1 MAQRNGLKPGLTR
14 RTLIGAAALAPFA
27 APAIVRAES
36 ISPHDQLKLL
46 LDWYINP
53 NHIPI
58 IVAHATGLFPAHG
71 LNVKIVEPA
80 DPNDPPKLV
89 AAGQADIAI
98 TYQPQLTMQIDQGL
112 PLARIGVLVDTP
124 LNMLL
129 ALGDGPVKT
138 IADLKGKR
146 IGNSVGGFEDA
157 LLKTMLGTAG
167 LALSDVELINVNF
180 ALAQSLLAGNVDAVI
195 GAYRNYELNILA
207 IEGKAAQPF
216 FVEQY
221 GVPAYDELIFVANRE
236 RAASAPMARF
246 LRAIEAGVAATL
258 NDPKAAWEHFIAG
271 RPQLN
276 DELNKRAFAD
286 SLPRLA
292 HVPGAADPARY
303 ETFSRYLKDQ
313 GLIATSR
320 PAADYLVRPS
330 Y

>member
-146 IGNSVGGFEDA
+146 
-157 LLKTMLGTAG
+157 LGTAG

>member
-1 MAQRNGLKPGLTR
+1 MAHRNGLKTAITR
-14 RTLIGAAALAPFA
+14 RTLMAGAALLPFA

-36 ISPHDQLKLL
+36 ISPHAQLKLL
-46 LDWYINP
+46 LDWYYNP

-58 IVAHATGLFPAHG
+58 RVAHAIGAFSANG
-71 LNVKIVEPA
+71 IDVDIVEPA

-98 TYQPQLTMQIDQGL
+98 TYQPQLTLQVDQGL
-112 PLARIGVLVDTP
+112 PLARIGVLIDTP

-129 ALGDGPVKT
+129 ALGDGPIKT

-167 LALSDVELINVNF
+167 LTLADVEIVNVNF

-207 IEGKAAQPF
+207 IQGKTAQPF
-216 FVEQY
+216 YVEQY
-221 GVPAYDELIFVANRE
+221 GVPAYDELIFVANTE
-236 RAASAPMARF
+236 KAAQPVMAQF
-246 LRAIEAGVAATL
+246 IRAIEAGVAATL
-258 NDPKAAWEHFIAG
+258 NDPDAAWGHFIKG

-286 SLPRLA
+286 TLPRLA
-292 HVPGAADPARY
+292 HVTGAADPARY
-303 ETFSRYLKDQ
+303 EAFSRFMKDQ
-313 GLIATSR
+313 GLIQTAR
-320 PAADYLVRPS
+320 PASDYLVRPQG
-330 Y
+330 

>member
-1 MAQRNGLKPGLTR
+1 MAQRDGLKPGLTR
-14 RTLIGAAALAPFA
+14 RALIAAAALAPFA

-36 ISPHDQLKLL
+36 ISPHDQLTLL

-58 IVAHATGLFPAHG
+58 VVAHATGLFPAHG

-89 AAGQADIAI
+89 AAGQGDIAI
-98 TYQPQLTMQIDQGL
+98 SYQPQLHMQVDQGL

-129 ALGDGPVKT
+129 ALGDSGIAK

-167 LALSDVELINVNF
+167 LTLSDVEIVNVNF

-207 IEGKAAQPF
+207 IEGKTAVPF
-216 FVEQY
+216 FVEQH

-236 RAASAPMARF
+236 RAASATHARF
-246 LRAIEAGVAATL
+246 LAAIEAAIALTL
-258 NDPKAAWEHFIAG
+258 NDPKAAWELFIKG
-271 RPQLN
+271 RPQID
-276 DELNKRAFAD
+276 DELNRRAFAD
-286 SLPRLA
+286 TLPRLA
-292 HVPGAADPARY
+292 HVPAAADPARY
-303 ETFSRYLKDQ
+303 DTFSRYLKDQ
-313 GLIATSR
+313 GLIQSTR
-320 PAADYLVRPS
+320 PSTDYLVRPLG
-330 Y
+330 